1 LSATRIILADDYA
14 LQVARISSRLGN
26 IDGVDVVAIVIASDG
41 REAARLH
48 CRALPLAD
56 HAFVRSV

>member
-1 LSATRIILADDYA
+1 
-14 LQVARISSRLGN
+14 VARISSRLGN